1 MDTWKINEWKRRG
14 GNHLNPW
21 IKAMVSALHL
31 TPWSCLSLER
41 NNSAGC
47 QEIFIILWNQNAYAT
62 ELMFII

>member
-1 MDTWKINEWKRRG
+1 
-14 GNHLNPW
+14 LNPW